1 MFARLLS
8 LKNGAMGPIFVLI
21 IPFWTLVPISNPII
35 SLILLIMISLLPGM
49 AILEIFR
56 FSFNSITTRYFYA
69 LLFSILFVMTLFTIY
84 SVTAHALGVRA
95 PLSPIPVKIICL
107 LITLPSMTFLMR
119 RLAASRQSSL
129 KSFQWSIFI
138 PRFLSL
144 CLPVISLICVLRLN
158 AFSDGTSTA
167 VFLILLTLLFL
178 ILTVNPRI
186 TPDTNLQAWLI
197 FGTCA
202 ALVLGSTFRGDG
214 GFWGFDINSEFFSA
228 SSVLTKGLW
237 LPPQGSSAYDSMLSI
252 TVLPVVISLFSKLSL
267 TVIFKIFYALI
278 LAFIPTVLY
287 VWCVQYV
294 SRFSAMVVSGSLII
308 GSISYIP
315 QMTALNRQVIGMAF
329 FVGILLVI
337 SEQSWTTY
345 RKQSVGLL
353 MAAGMAV
360 SHYSTA
366 YLASAVFAI
375 SPVISLLLFLISRKR
390 WIKVR
395 RVFTPVFCISLIL
408 ITVVWNGVV
417 NHSLQDVKRVIDITS
432 SQGLNLLPSQNQ
444 SLWSRWVSGTV
455 VNSEP
460 STTAA
465 TAMES
470 LRARNLNYGKIIR
483 ITPTQEALSYQL
495 QPASVPDVRPILG
508 TRIGATYDKLV
519 IFGRSFFQFFA
530 AIGLFLLIRR
540 YFSRHNRHRTEQL
553 TPSTSQALDLFGI
566 GVGAVAIG
574 LIARVSGTLG
584 GFYNPE
590 RAALQIVIVVLIPT
604 AIAIEY
610 LLFRQKVI
618 QIFLAVPVLF
628 FLTVLLF
635 QSTSLGGYVTGSD
648 VTRISSLQSN
658 YSPFVISEGEINASR
673 WFAESVSDNSYIQ
686 TDSRGFLALL
696 QNGLRGNSTSLDPV
710 NLAKN
715 SYIYATN
722 SNIAGKVARA
732 QTLFVFPEDYI
743 RQHYQVI
750 YSTNQA
756 RIYH

>member
-1 MFARLLS
+1 MFARILS
-8 LKNGAMGPIFVLI
+8 LKNGAIGPIFILI
-21 IPFWTLVPISNPII
+21 IPFWTLIPISNPII
-35 SLILLIMISLLPGM
+35 SLILLLMISLLPGM
-49 AILEIFR
+49 AILELFR

-69 LLFSILFVMTLFTIY
+69 VLFSILLVMALFTIY
-84 SVTAHALGVRA
+84 SVIVHSIGISA

-107 LITLPSMTFLMR
+107 LVTLPSMTFLMR
-119 RLAASRQSSL
+119 RLAVSRQSSL
-129 KSFQWSIFI
+129 KSFQWSIFT

-144 CLPVISLICVLRLN
+144 CLPVIALICVLRLN

-167 VFLILLTLLFL
+167 IFLILLTLLFL

-202 ALVLGSTFRGDG
+202 ALVLGTTFRGDG

-228 SSVLTKGLW
+228 SNVLTKGSW
-237 LPPQGSSAYDSMLSI
+237 VPPQGSSAYDSMLSI

-267 TVIFKIFYALI
+267 TVVFKIFYALI

-294 SRFSAMVVSGSLII
+294 SRFSAMILSGSLII

-315 QMTALNRQVIGMAF
+315 QMTALNRQAIGMAF

-337 SEQSWTTY
+337 SEQSWTVY

-353 MAAGMAV
+353 MASGMAV

-366 YLASAVFAI
+366 YLASAFFAI
-375 SPVISLLLFLISRKR
+375 SLVISLFLFLVSRRR

-395 RVFTPVFCISLIL
+395 GVFTPAFCISLIL

-417 NHSLQDVKRVIDITS
+417 NNSLQDIKRVIDITS
-432 SQGLNLLPSQNQ
+432 SQGLNLLPNQNQ
-444 SLWSRWVSGTV
+444 SLWSRWVSGAV
-455 VNSEP
+455 GNAEP
-460 STTAA
+460 SA
-465 TAMES
+465 TAVTTMES
-470 LRARNLNYGKIIR
+470 LRAGNLDYGKIIR
-483 ITPTQEALSYQL
+483 ITPAQEALSYQL
-495 QPASVPDVRPILG
+495 QPASIPDVRPILG
-508 TRIGATYDKLV
+508 TRVGATYEKLV
-519 IFGRSFFQFFA
+519 IFGRSFFQLFA
-530 AIGLFLLIRR
+530 AVGLFFLIRR
-540 YFSRHNRHRTEQL
+540 FLARDNRLRSEQL
-553 TPSTSQALDLFGI
+553 IPSTSQALDLFGI

-604 AIAIEY
+604 VIAIEY

-628 FLTVLLF
+628 FLVVLLI
-635 QSTSLGGYVTGSD
+635 QATSLGGYVTGSD
-648 VTRISSLQSN
+648 ITRISSLQSN
-658 YSPFVISEGEINASR
+658 YSPFVISEGERNASS
-673 WFAESVSDNSYIQ
+673 WLAGKLLSNSYIQ
-686 TDSRGFLALL
+686 TDSRGSLALL
-696 QNGLRGNSTSLDPV
+696 QNGRRGNSTSLDPV
-710 NLAKN
+710 NLAIKT
-715 SYIYATN
+715 YIYATN
-722 SNIAGKVARA
+722 SNIVGKVARA
-732 QTLFVFPEDYI
+732 QTFFVFPDDYI
-743 RQHYQVI
+743 RKHYQVI